1 MNLWH
6 AGAMTK
12 RLLLVMLVAAA
23 CSKKAAPTT
32 TTTQTGGGDAPAGPV
47 GTLKD
52 LQNGDRACYV
62 ILDFDGQEQSIEG
75 DFDLCA
81 GGPKDATAL
90 IGKRVTYT
98 TERANVQAASCQGD
112 PECSDSDTVELI
124 VTIIEVP

>member
-6 AGAMTK
+6 AVAMTK
-12 RLLLVMLVAAA
+12 RLVLVMLLAAA
-23 CSKKAAPTT
+23 CSKKAPATT
-32 TTTQTGGGDAPAGPV
+32 TTANSGGGDAPAAPAGI
-47 GTLKD
+47 LKD

-62 ILDFDGQEQSIEG
+62 ILEVDGQEQSIEG

-90 IGKRVTYT
+90 VGKRVTYT

-112 PECSDSDTVELI
+112 PDCSDSDAVDLV
-124 VTIIEVP
+124 VTITAAP

>member
-1 MNLWH
+1 
-6 AGAMTK
+6 MTK
-12 RLLLVMLVAAA
+12 WLAIAALLLGA
-23 CSKKAAPTT
+23 CSKNAQKPATPVTPTA
-32 TTTQTGGGDAPAGPV
+32 QTPV

-62 ILDFDGQEQSIEG
+62 VIEVDGAEQSIEG

-98 TERANVQAASCQGD
+98 TEKAKVQAASCEGNPD
-112 PECSDSDTVELI
+112 CTDSDEVDL
-124 VTIIEVP
+124 VTSISAAP